1 MRYQNSYAQLDP
13 RLYHKQ
19 PPSALN
25 KPRAGHFNS
34 QVAEQLGWST
44 DQELM
49 ERWVEIV
56 GGEYVPEGFEP
67 LAMAYAGHQFGQWAG
82 QLGDGRGLL
91 MAQVLDNN
99 DTLQD
104 LHLKGIGLTPYS
116 RMGDGRAVLRS
127 TIREYLCGHAFAQ
140 LGGNS
145 TAGDD
150 CTGRLA

>member
-25 KPRAGHFNS
+25 NPRAGHFNS

-91 MAQVLDNN
+91 M
-99 DTLQD
+99 
-104 LHLKGIGLTPYS
+104 
-116 RMGDGRAVLRS
+116 
-127 TIREYLCGHAFAQ
+127 
-140 LGGNS
+140 
-145 TAGDD
+145 
-150 CTGRLA
+150 

>member
-25 KPRAGHFNS
+25 NPRAGHFNS

-99 DTLQD
+99 T
-104 LHLKGIGLTPYS
+104 
-116 RMGDGRAVLRS
+116 
-127 TIREYLCGHAFAQ
+127 
-140 LGGNS
+140 
-145 TAGDD
+145 
-150 CTGRLA
+150 RLAPQRNRSHALFTNGRWPGGAA